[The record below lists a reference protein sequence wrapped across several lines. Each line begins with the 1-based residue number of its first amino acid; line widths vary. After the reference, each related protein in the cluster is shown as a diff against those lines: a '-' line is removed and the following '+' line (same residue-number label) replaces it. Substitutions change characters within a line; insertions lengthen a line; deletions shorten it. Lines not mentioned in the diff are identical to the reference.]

1 MVCWAALGGNLVA
14 VVGSLWLILGGGLV
28 VGVSFWFGCVWG
40 WF

>member
-1 MVCWAALGGNLVA
+1 MVVG
-14 VVGSLWLILGGGLV
+14 GSLWLILGGGLV